1 MVERNEVVVLAP
13 LALQGIAN
21 ESIFG
26 HRTRR
31 LAEDWVDQSASTW
44 PAPNRQA
51 TLYYVINI

>member
-21 ESIFG
+21 ESVFS
-26 HRTRR
+26 HRARR

-44 PAPNRQA
+44 PASNCQA
-51 TLYYVINI
+51 TLYCVTNL